1 MSLISFEL
9 YFSIYLFLVTP
20 DTDLA
25 ECQCL
30 LVMELDIR
38 EALCQYFL
46 SYSAMHKITALIM
59 EKVHWLMIFLIFI
72 PNFTLIAALYASSKG
87 TLLFQ
92 EKLVM
97 LLSVVDLTVAIIQ
110 TPLKVFIT
118 TYSDNMKCFQIAI
131 VAFWH
136 VFPTMFSCCIIL
148 VISVERY
155 LTIVHDNKW
164 HGIQIKNIYL
174 TFVVSLLFAISIA
187 SSLWFAISVASSSY
201 ENLPYIYSSI
211 GSVTLFYLIF
221 VTFTNISL
229 LTGTKQIMRSCDIN
243 IQRNKMVEK
252 QINKTVAMISVTLVV
267 LYLPTVVAMLIL
279 VAALKTGND
288 LIENISV
295 ILMSW
300 SLLLCQANSM
310 INSVIYIL
318 RCRKI
323 KNYFLYQFSN
333 IIIRKR
339 NVST

>member
-1 MSLISFEL
+1 
-9 YFSIYLFLVTP
+9 
-20 DTDLA
+20 
-25 ECQCL
+25 
-30 LVMELDIR
+30 MEIDIR
-38 EALCQYFL
+38 KVICQYFL

-87 TLLFQ
+87 TLLYQ

-97 LLSVVDLTVAIIQ
+97 LLSAVDLTVAVVQ
-110 TPLKVFIT
+110 TPLKILIT
-118 TYSDNMKCFQIAI
+118 TYLDNMKCFQVAIA
-131 VAFWH
+131 AFWH
-136 VFPTMFSCCIIL
+136 LFPTMFSCCVVV

-155 LTIVHDNKW
+155 LTIVHNNKW
-164 HGIQIKNIYL
+164 HGIQIKNIHL
-174 TFVVSLLFAISIA
+174 TFVVFLFFTISIA
-187 SSLWFAISVASSSY
+187 LSLWFAISIATSSY
-201 ENLPYIYSSI
+201 ENFPYIYSSI
-211 GSVTLFYLIF
+211 GSVTFFYLIF

-229 LTGTKQIMRSCDIN
+229 LTGTKEIMRSCDIN
-243 IQRNKMVEK
+243 IQRNKMLEK
-252 QINKTVAMISVTLVV
+252 QLNKTIAMISVTLVV

-288 LIENISV
+288 LIENISI

-323 KNYFLYQFSN
+323 KNYFLYKISN
-333 IIIRKR
+333 VFIRKKK
-339 NVST
+339 VSA